1 MQRKKTYY
9 HISSISV
16 NIGLF
21 LSLVAF
27 YACQPSTKDKPKPVP
42 QAVVDTT
49 AITENTQEDSSIIYA
64 KALGFAV
71 CAKAYK
77 NNDKPVTNADLVEVN
92 NNFTFRG
99 AYINPKLVFLFIQWL
114 NDDKPPVL
122 SIDIAAANVGTNQ
135 FFTAIAPYK
144 TNAGYVVLEEK
155 TDSINASYHSYQ
167 WLGMLSNKIH
177 VLRCLESSTDG
188 SGKFITL
195 LFVRFQIAKF
205 NLNGQYYNQL
215 LMNNISVHNIGDRV
229 DNDIQL
235 NKKANQIKLTYTN
248 SEGKIISEIIKP
260 Q

>member
-1 MQRKKTYY
+1 MKFNYL
-9 HISSISV
+9 IACI
-16 NIGLF
+16 LF
-21 LSLVAF
+21 F
-27 YACQPSTKDKPKPVP
+27 YSCQPSTKEQPKKVIPIVNAETSQP
-42 QAVVDTT
+42 ISVEVSNQNDNT
-49 AITENTQEDSSIIYA
+49 AGDSLCKVAENRNSE
-64 KALGFAV
+64 
-71 CAKAYK
+71 
-77 NNDKPVTNADLVEVN
+77 PVTNADIEEVN
-92 NNFTFRG
+92 SKFTFRG

-135 FFTAIAPYK
+135 FYTAIAPYK
-144 TNAGYVVLEEK
+144 TNTGYVVLEEK

-205 NLNGQYYNQL
+205 NLNGNYYNQL

-229 DNDIQL
+229 NNDIQL

-248 SEGKIISEIIKP
+248 SEGKTISEIIKP

>member
-1 MQRKKTYY
+1 MIKSVFVFI
-9 HISSISV
+9 ISFLLFSCNSNNSTANLQPNKIRTENNSIKEPD
-16 NIGLF
+16 ILF
-21 LSLVAF
+21 L
-27 YACQPSTKDKPKPVP
+27 K
-42 QAVVDTT
+42 
-49 AITENTQEDSSIIYA
+49 E
-64 KALGFAV
+64 KALGDSLCKLAESR
-71 CAKAYK
+71 
-77 NNDKPVTNADLVEVN
+77 NAEPISNTDLEELN

-135 FFTAIAPYK
+135 FFTDIAPYK
-144 TNAGYVVLEEK
+144 TNTGYVVLEEK

-188 SGKFITL
+188 SGKFFTL

-205 NLNGQYYNQL
+205 NLNGKHYNQL

-229 DNDIQL
+229 DNEIEL
-235 NKKANQIKLTYTN
+235 NKKANQIKLIYTN
-248 SEGKIISEIIKP
+248 LEGNSISEIIKP
-260 Q
+260 

>member
-1 MQRKKTYY
+1 MMKIIKKTMIKVQFKCMNLAFVLFCIVLFSCQ
-9 HISSISV
+9 HNSKHSK
-16 NIGLF
+16 NIFVKNSTIDTSF
-21 LSLVAF
+21 LKEKAIGDSLCKLAESRN
-27 YACQPSTKDKPKPVP
+27 AEPVSN
-42 QAVVDTT
+42 VDL
-49 AITENTQEDSSIIYA
+49 E
-64 KALGFAV
+64 
-71 CAKAYK
+71 
-77 NNDKPVTNADLVEVN
+77 EVN

-144 TNAGYVVLEEK
+144 TNTGYVVLEEK
-155 TDSINASYHSYQ
+155 TDSANASYHSYQ

-188 SGKFITL
+188 SGEFNTL

-205 NLNGQYYNQL
+205 NLNGKYYNQL

-248 SEGKIISEIIKP
+248 SEGKTISEIIKP